1 MKLRDNFIVEVL
13 KVCLEDLDFY
23 LVCSDH
29 LKYEFLQTES
39 EKLVY
44 RFINNYHN
52 LHNKLPTLGTI
63 TQNLP
68 STDEIISLLSKIKDT
83 KVTISQKDLL
93 PTLEAFIKKSRF
105 VSLYDQ
111 TQILYSKK
119 PDEAIAIMAK
129 ESEIISNFSIKDKQY
144 KKVFADWE
152 VRESQRQLNQDN
164 LLLEKTTF
172 GIPELDDMFYGGP
185 NKGVSVLWMA
195 PSGVGKSTVLR
206 WVGISNARQGR
217 VVVHFQLEG
226 SEKECLDAYDAGWA
240 GLEISTIEFGGIS
253 ENKKAEL
260 NKTATHIK
268 KVGGEIFVYG
278 FESFGGGTIEQC
290 REILIEISKKYKV
303 DVVLFDYAE
312 LLQTKGRYG
321 NDESSERKRRGDIA
335 EKLTNLAVEFKVTV
349 HTATQSRDIDKLKL
363 SNDDFCISRNDISE
377 FKGFIKPFSY
387 FFTLNQT
394 PDEYEHELMRIYI
407 DKVRKYKINKR
418 VIRFYQAR
426 NVSRFYDAYKTKM
439 ELS

>member
-119 PDEAIAIMAK
+119 PDEAITIMAK

-253 ENKKAEL
+253 ENKKVEL
-260 NKTATHIK
+260 NKTAAHIK